1 MRSHLYSNV
10 HTTGIH
16 QGESSVR
23 GGHGGGGVRHEATKM
38 ARSSVR
44 RHIPFSGRLHLPLTH
59 AQNITRVLQISLQR
73 MHMSCHDTH
82 SAVWEQPTFLATPPK
97 PW

>member
-23 GGHGGGGVRHEATKM
+23 GGHGGGGSETRGNQDGKEQCEE
-38 ARSSVR
+38 
-44 RHIPFSGRLHLPLTH
+44 TH
-59 AQNITRVLQISLQR
+59 TFQR
-73 MHMSCHDTH
+73 PPPPSTH
-82 SAVWEQPTFLATPPK
+82 SCTEYRAHPSD
-97 PW
+97 